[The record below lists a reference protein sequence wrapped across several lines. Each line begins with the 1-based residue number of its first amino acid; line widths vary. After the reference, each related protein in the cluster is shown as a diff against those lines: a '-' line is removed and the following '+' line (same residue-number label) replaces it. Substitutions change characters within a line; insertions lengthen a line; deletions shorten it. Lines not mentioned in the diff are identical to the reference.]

1 MLYKSLILAFALL
14 NIVLAFGLRN
24 QIFLAMGQEEC
35 PIKYIVKP
43 GDTLYLLAPRYNS
56 SINEI
61 VAFNNITDPN
71 SIYVGQLLHI
81 PCKNET
87 LVTSIGPTHEANMTT
102 DMTPIHEANMTSDM
116 TPTHETNMTADM
128 TLIHETNITTDFT
141 PTENVTMQ
149 PIPEFENRTA

>member
-14 NIVLAFGLRN
+14 NMVLAFGLRN

-35 PIKYIVKP
+35 PIKYIVKL
-43 GDTLYLLAPRYNS
+43 GDTLFSLAPRYNS

-61 VAFNNITDPN
+61 VALNNITDPN

-87 LVTSIGPTHEANMTT
+87 MVTSIGPPTHEANMTT
-102 DMTPIHEANMTSDM
+102 IMTHTHETNITNDV
-116 TPTHETNMTADM
+116 TLTHETNMTTD
-128 TLIHETNITTDFT
+128 IT
-141 PTENVTMQ
+141 PAENVTMQ
-149 PIPEFENRTA
+149 PLPEFDNRTACH